1 MNFNLKKIL
10 LSSVILISLF
20 CSYSSAMNEFQDDSF
35 IIFNDVSIKVSEDI
49 GELFNLR
56 GANSSYDEVFYDGC
70 HNYFSEHPRSLAN
83 IHNGRNSDHIASG
96 IYDYSDFGDDSN
108 KNIVIKKISEILFSF
123 KDRGLR
129 ESICSFIYKSG
140 NISSITVFGIA
151 GLFLLWG
158 ILAKIIDG
166 DNIGIK
172 VAICSGLV
180 LFITLK
186 IRNIAFN

>member
-10 LSSVILISLF
+10 FSGVVLIGLF
-20 CSYSSAMNEFQDDSF
+20 FSNSFSMNRSQKREFKKLNLVA
-35 IIFNDVSIKVSEDI
+35 IRVSESID
-49 GELFNLR
+49 ELFDLR
-56 GANSSYDEVFYDGC
+56 GANSSYDEALYGGC
-70 HNYFSEHPRSLAN
+70 HDYFSERPRSLVN
-83 IHNGRNSDHIASG
+83 IYNGRNADHIASG

-108 KNIVIKKISEILFSF
+108 KSIVIKKISEILLSF
-123 KDRGLR
+123 KSRSLR
-129 ESICSFIYKSG
+129 ESIRHFIYKSG
-140 NISSITVFGIA
+140 NISSIAVSGIA

-158 ILAKIIDG
+158 VLTKIIYG

-172 VAICSGLV
+172 VAICSGLA